1 MAVMM
6 SPATP
11 ITQLMNQP
19 MSLVEFGGSRR
30 MSSSSISS
38 SIGEIS
44 PVARVIDEK
53 IYVAVGKT
61 FDKSKSA
68 VVWALQNSGGKK
80 ICVLHVHQP
89 AQMIPLLGAKFE
101 ASTLKE
107 REVKAYRDIQRGKM
121 HKVLAEYLRLCGRVG
136 VRAEAMVIEKESI
149 EEGILE
155 LISKHGIKKLVMGAA
170 DNSRYYKNMT
180 NLKSKKA
187 IFVKE
192 QAPAACHI
200 WFVCKSHLIHTRHAI
215 LHQDDESASSQPQGS
230 SSIRTGNFSRSHS
243 VYVKPSNP
251 IQDLFKKAP
260 SLNLDA
266 RFSGGREMLH
276 TMPDG
281 TRAVVT
287 PPRSDAEESSYVNEP
302 RRSTSHGSVLS
313 SSSSGGMANLAI
325 VPSTLTEGS
334 DVAAE
339 MSTFPEITDNLCH
352 TSPPSVPEITVVDP
366 LYEQL
371 KRTMEESIFSERE
384 ALEEATRRAKA
395 EKNTIEAI
403 HRVKALESLYA
414 EESKQRK
421 DIERAIARE
430 REELAIIIN
439 NQDKVTEELRLASN
453 HKCSLETQIDEA
465 DRTATELEQKIFAAV
480 ELLQKY
486 NKEREELQVERD
498 DALRE
503 AEELRRSRA
512 ETEEHQRALNLA
524 EELQTKLAEHAST
537 LQLLTM
543 FSLAEI
549 DEATDGFNE
558 SNKIGV
564 GGYGTIYKGFIC
576 HTAVAVKV
584 LNRDSMQG
592 AAEFQQEVNVLG
604 KLRHPNLVTLIGAC
618 QESYALIYEYM
629 PNGNLE
635 DRLNCKNDTPPLP
648 WQARIRLATELC
660 SVLIF
665 LHSSKPNSIVH
676 GDLKPANILLD
687 ANLGCKLSDFGICR
701 ALAPPGSGNNATLF
715 HITDPKGTFH
725 YLDPHFLT
733 TGELSPKS
741 DTYSFGI
748 ILLQLL
754 SGKPALGIANETRL
768 AMNEGSLSFLDQ
780 SAGDWPF
787 LQAKQL
793 ARLGLACCDMDRS
806 RRPDLASDVRRVLER
821 MRGLWVSSSLTWSG
835 SRHQPP
841 SHFYCPILQDV
852 MVDPHV
858 AADGFTYEVEAL
870 RGWFEGGH
878 VTSPM
883 TNLELDNFDLVPN
896 RSLRSAIQE
905 WLQR

>member
-403 HRVKALESLYA
+403 HRANALEALYSK
-414 EESKQRK
+414 ELKQRK
-421 DIERAIARE
+421 
-430 REELAIIIN
+430 
-439 NQDKVTEELRLASN
+439 
-453 HKCSLETQIDEA
+453 
-465 DRTATELEQKIFAAV
+465 
-480 ELLQKY
+480 
-486 NKEREELQVERD
+486 
-498 DALRE
+498 
-503 AEELRRSRA
+503 
-512 ETEEHQRALNLA
+512 ETEEMLGKEKEDHRRTKNQRDEERLVSIGKIVFLEVQVGTLENEVKELQDTVLETTNQCTKFEKERDELQ

>member
-512 ETEEHQRALNLA
+512 ETSNGSTA
-524 EELQTKLAEHAST
+524 EF
-537 LQLLTM
+537 
-543 FSLAEI
+543 FSDFRFSEI
-549 DEATDGFNE
+549 EEATNNFHP
-558 SNKIGV
+558 SLKIGE
-564 GGYGTIYKGFIC
+564 GGFGSIYRGVLH
-576 HTAVAVKV
+576 HTEVAIKM
-584 LNRDSMQG
+584 LHANSMQG
-592 AAEFQQEVNVLG
+592 PSEYQQEVDILSRM
-604 KLRHPNLVTLIGAC
+604 RHPNLVTLIGAC
-618 QESYALIYEYM
+618 PEAWTLIYEYL
-629 PNGNLE
+629 PNGSVE
-635 DRLNCKNDTPPLP
+635 DRLSCRGNTPPLS
-648 WQARIRLATELC
+648 WQTRIRIAAELC
-660 SVLIF
+660 SVLMF
-665 LHSSKPNSIVH
+665 LHSSKPHSIVH

-687 ANLGCKLSDFGICR
+687 SNYVCKLSDFGIAR
-701 ALAPPGSGNNATLF
+701 LLHQGEGSG
-715 HITDPKGTFH
+715 IGTDPKGTFH

>member
-200 WFVCKSHLIHTRHAI
+200 WFVCKSHLIHTR
-215 LHQDDESASSQPQGS
+215 
-230 SSIRTGNFSRSHS
+230 
-243 VYVKPSNP
+243 
-251 IQDLFKKAP
+251 
-260 SLNLDA
+260 
-266 RFSGGREMLH
+266 
-276 TMPDG
+276 
-281 TRAVVT
+281 AVVT

-403 HRVKALESLYA
+403 HR
-414 EESKQRK
+414 
-421 DIERAIARE
+421 
-430 REELAIIIN
+430 
-439 NQDKVTEELRLASN
+439 N

-512 ETEEHQRALNLA
+512 ETSNGSTA
-524 EELQTKLAEHAST
+524 EF
-537 LQLLTM
+537 
-543 FSLAEI
+543 FSDFRFSEI
-549 DEATDGFNE
+549 EEATNNFHP
-558 SNKIGV
+558 SLKIGE
-564 GGYGTIYKGFIC
+564 GGFGSIYRGVLH
-576 HTAVAVKV
+576 HTEVAIKM
-584 LNRDSMQG
+584 LHANSMQG
-592 AAEFQQEVNVLG
+592 PSEYQQEVFF
-604 KLRHPNLVTLIGAC
+604 C
-618 QESYALIYEYM
+618 
-629 PNGNLE
+629 
-635 DRLNCKNDTPPLP
+635 
-648 WQARIRLATELC
+648 
-660 SVLIF
+660 
-665 LHSSKPNSIVH
+665 
-676 GDLKPANILLD
+676 
-687 ANLGCKLSDFGICR
+687 
-701 ALAPPGSGNNATLF
+701 
-715 HITDPKGTFH
+715 
-725 YLDPHFLT
+725 
-733 TGELSPKS
+733 
-741 DTYSFGI
+741 
-748 ILLQLL
+748 
-754 SGKPALGIANETRL
+754 
-768 AMNEGSLSFLDQ
+768 
-780 SAGDWPF
+780 
-787 LQAKQL
+787 
-793 ARLGLACCDMDRS
+793 
-806 RRPDLASDVRRVLER
+806 
-821 MRGLWVSSSLTWSG
+821 
-835 SRHQPP
+835 
-841 SHFYCPILQDV
+841 
-852 MVDPHV
+852 
-858 AADGFTYEVEAL
+858 
-870 RGWFEGGH
+870 
-878 VTSPM
+878 
-883 TNLELDNFDLVPN
+883 
-896 RSLRSAIQE
+896 
-905 WLQR
+905 

>member
-200 WFVCKSHLIHTRHAI
+200 WFVCKSHLIHTRLNFIYLIRHAI

-512 ETEEHQRALNLA
+512 ETSNGSTA
-524 EELQTKLAEHAST
+524 EF
-537 LQLLTM
+537 
-543 FSLAEI
+543 FSDFRFSEI
-549 DEATDGFNE
+549 EEATNNFHP
-558 SNKIGV
+558 SLKIGE
-564 GGYGTIYKGFIC
+564 GGFGSIYRGVLH
-576 HTAVAVKV
+576 HTEVAIKM
-584 LNRDSMQG
+584 LHANSMQG
-592 AAEFQQEVNVLG
+592 PSEYQQEVDILSRM
-604 KLRHPNLVTLIGAC
+604 RHPNLVTLIGAC
-618 QESYALIYEYM
+618 PEAWTLIYEYL
-629 PNGNLE
+629 PNGSVE
-635 DRLNCKNDTPPLP
+635 DRLSCRGNTPPLS
-648 WQARIRLATELC
+648 WQTRIRIAAELC
-660 SVLIF
+660 SVLMF
-665 LHSSKPNSIVH
+665 LHSSKPHSIVH

-687 ANLGCKLSDFGICR
+687 SNYVCKLSDFGIAR
-701 ALAPPGSGNNATLF
+701 LLHQGEGSGIGET
-715 HITDPKGTFH
+715 ICCRTDPKGTFA
-725 YLDPHFLT
+725 YMDPEFLSC
-733 TGELSPKS
+733 GELTPKS
-741 DTYSFGI
+741 DVYSFGI
-748 ILLQLL
+748 ILLRLL
-754 SGKPALGIANETRL
+754 TGRPALGLVKEVQYA
-768 AMNEGSLSFLDQ
+768 LDKGNLKTLLDPL
-780 SAGDWPF
+780 AGDWPF
-787 LQAKQL
+787 LQAEQL
-793 ARLGLACCDMDRS
+793 TRLALRCSELNRKN
-806 RRPDLASDVRRVLER
+806 RPDLASEVWRVLEPLKASC
-821 MRGLWVSSSLTWSG
+821 GESSSFRIDSEEP
-835 SRHQPP
+835 RQPP
-841 SHFYCPILQDV
+841 LYFICPIFLEL
-852 MVDPHV
+852 MRDPHV
-858 AADGFTYEVEAL
+858 AADGFTYEAEAL
-870 RGWFEGGH
+870 RGWLDSGLE
-878 VTSPM
+878 TSPM
-883 TNLELDNFDLVPN
+883 TDVKLEHKNLVPN
-896 RSLRSAIQE
+896 RALRSAIQE
-905 WLQR
+905 WLQQQ

>member
-352 TSPPSVPEITVVDP
+352 TSPPSVP
-366 LYEQL
+366 
-371 KRTMEESIFSERE
+371 
-384 ALEEATRRAKA
+384 
-395 EKNTIEAI
+395 
-403 HRVKALESLYA
+403 VKALESLYA

-512 ETEEHQRALNLA
+512 ETSNGSTA
-524 EELQTKLAEHAST
+524 EF
-537 LQLLTM
+537 
-543 FSLAEI
+543 FSDFRFSEI
-549 DEATDGFNE
+549 EEATNNFHP
-558 SNKIGV
+558 SLKIGE
-564 GGYGTIYKGFIC
+564 GGFGSIYRGVLH
-576 HTAVAVKV
+576 HTEVAIKM
-584 LNRDSMQG
+584 LHANSMQG
-592 AAEFQQEVNVLG
+592 PSEYQQEVDILSRM
-604 KLRHPNLVTLIGAC
+604 RHPNLVTLIGAC
-618 QESYALIYEYM
+618 PEAWTLIYEYL
-629 PNGNLE
+629 PNGSVE
-635 DRLNCKNDTPPLP
+635 DRLSCRGNTPPLS
-648 WQARIRLATELC
+648 WQTRIRIAAELC
-660 SVLIF
+660 SVLMF
-665 LHSSKPNSIVH
+665 LHSSKPHSIVH

-687 ANLGCKLSDFGICR
+687 SNYVCKLSDFGIAR
-701 ALAPPGSGNNATLF
+701 LLHQGEGSGIGET
-715 HITDPKGTFH
+715 ICCRTDPKGTFA
-725 YLDPHFLT
+725 YMDPEFLSC
-733 TGELSPKS
+733 GELTPKS
-741 DTYSFGI
+741 DVYSFGI
-748 ILLQLL
+748 ILLRLL
-754 SGKPALGIANETRL
+754 TGRPALGLVKEVQYA
-768 AMNEGSLSFLDQ
+768 LDKGNLKTLLDPL
-780 SAGDWPF
+780 AGDWPF
-787 LQAKQL
+787 LQAEQL
-793 ARLGLACCDMDRS
+793 TRLALRCSELNRKN
-806 RRPDLASDVRRVLER
+806 RPDLASEVWRVLEPLKASC
-821 MRGLWVSSSLTWSG
+821 GESSSFRIDSEEP
-835 SRHQPP
+835 RQPP
-841 SHFYCPILQDV
+841 LYFICPIFLEL
-852 MVDPHV
+852 MRDPHV
-858 AADGFTYEVEAL
+858 AADGFTYEAEAL
-870 RGWFEGGH
+870 RGWLDSGLE
-878 VTSPM
+878 TSPM
-883 TNLELDNFDLVPN
+883 TDVKLEHKNLVPN
-896 RSLRSAIQE
+896 RALRSAIQE
-905 WLQR
+905 WLQQQ